1 MSPTHKSLGR
11 RQTISLPNETVM
23 HNPLPLPNLLDNN
36 CERISMSRTK
46 HNNKIYQYQ
55 IHGEDY
61 IIRNIICTIRIK
73 NIITQNA
80 KYLLQY
86 TNYSIR
92 NTKYKKQHTKYNIP
106 NTKYR
111 IHNSKKEIQHTKYM
125 NWLHF
130 DTFVSSKSSWLTS
143 SNQTSCIVP
152 PADWL
157 PTILHPARSRKT
169 WKQLSWK

>member
-92 NTKYKKQHTKYNIP
+92 NTKYKIQNTKYNIP

-111 IHNSKKEIQHTKYM
+111 IQNTKKEIQNTKYM
-125 NWLHF
+125 
-130 DTFVSSKSSWLTS
+130 K
-143 SNQTSCIVP
+143 
-152 PADWL
+152 
-157 PTILHPARSRKT
+157 
-169 WKQLSWK
+169 

>member
-1 MSPTHKSLGR
+1 MSPTHESLGR

-46 HNNKIYQYQ
+46 HKTKIYQYK

-61 IIRNIICTIRIK
+61 IIRNILCTIRIK

-86 TNYSIR
+86 TKYSIR
-92 NTKYKKQHTKYNIP
+92 NTK
-106 NTKYR
+106 
-111 IHNSKKEIQHTKYM
+111 
-125 NWLHF
+125 
-130 DTFVSSKSSWLTS
+130 
-143 SNQTSCIVP
+143 
-152 PADWL
+152 
-157 PTILHPARSRKT
+157 
-169 WKQLSWK
+169 

>member
-61 IIRNIICTIRIK
+61 IIRNILCTIRIK

-92 NTKYKKQHTKYNIP
+92 NTKYKTQHTKYKIQY
-106 NTKYR
+106 TKYKVQ
-111 IHNSKKEIQHTKYM
+111 NSKFQKRNTTYKIHELI
-125 NWLHF
+125 
-130 DTFVSSKSSWLTS
+130 TF
-143 SNQTSCIVP
+143 
-152 PADWL
+152 
-157 PTILHPARSRKT
+157 
-169 WKQLSWK
+169 

>member
-36 CERISMSRTK
+36 CERISMSRTM

-61 IIRNIICTIRIK
+61 IIRNILCTIRIK
-73 NIITQNA
+73 NIIKQNA

-92 NTKYKKQHTKYNIP
+92 NTKYKIQ
-106 NTKYR
+106 NTKYK
-111 IHNSKKEIQHTKYM
+111 IHNTIYQIQNTE
-125 NWLHF
+125 
-130 DTFVSSKSSWLTS
+130 
-143 SNQTSCIVP
+143 
-152 PADWL
+152 
-157 PTILHPARSRKT
+157 
-169 WKQLSWK
+169 

>member
-1 MSPTHKSLGR
+1 MSPTHESLGR

-61 IIRNIICTIRIK
+61 IIRNILCTIRIK

-92 NTKYKKQHTKYNIP
+92 NTKYKTQHTKYKLQNTIYQIQSTEYKIP
-106 NTKYR
+106 KKKYDIQNT
-111 IHNSKKEIQHTKYM
+111 
-125 NWLHF
+125 
-130 DTFVSSKSSWLTS
+130 
-143 SNQTSCIVP
+143 
-152 PADWL
+152 
-157 PTILHPARSRKT
+157 
-169 WKQLSWK
+169 

>member
-1 MSPTHKSLGR
+1 MSSTHESLGG
-11 RQTISLPNETVM
+11 RQTISLPNETMM

-46 HNNKIYQYQ
+46 HKTKIYQYK

-92 NTKYKKQHTKYNIP
+92 NTKYKIQ
-106 NTKYR
+106 NTKY
-111 IHNSKKEIQHTKYM
+111 KIQYTKYKVQ
-125 NWLHF
+125 NTKFQKRNTTYKIHELI
-130 DTFVSSKSSWLTS
+130 TF
-143 SNQTSCIVP
+143 
-152 PADWL
+152 
-157 PTILHPARSRKT
+157 
-169 WKQLSWK
+169 